1 MLLNILKCTGH
12 LPQERMIRLRMPV
25 MSQIRR
31 PNQARAL
38 NISIF
43 QNVPGEFEYTDMAK
57 NNMATE
63 NNDNI

>member
-1 MLLNILKCTGH
+1 
-12 LPQERMIRLRMPV
+12 MPV